1 MSKIFSKLYLQFFKK
16 QFLLVFLI
24 IFFVLTLSVFF
35 FIWIFRVGDMILS
48 SIKLQMQT
56 IDIDESFFDLWN
68 CEKKQLNKSKRIVY
82 PKPKEIWY
90 IKIGVN
96 V

>member
-1 MSKIFSKLYLQFFKK
+1 
-16 QFLLVFLI
+16 
-24 IFFVLTLSVFF
+24 
-35 FIWIFRVGDMILS
+35 
-48 SIKLQMQT
+48 MQT

-82 PKPKEIWY
+82 PKPREIWY